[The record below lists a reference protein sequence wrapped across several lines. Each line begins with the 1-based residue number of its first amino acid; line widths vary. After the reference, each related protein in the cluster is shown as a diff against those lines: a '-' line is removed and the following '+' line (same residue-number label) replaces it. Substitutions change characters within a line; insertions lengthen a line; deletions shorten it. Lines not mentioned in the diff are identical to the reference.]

1 MLIDWYKHNG
11 YEVSSLIT
19 QDKIDATEEVV
30 KQAYLLPLGSVENND
45 DVVEEA
51 VGALTMCY
59 LLQDNAKVTRAGA
72 KVKTTLNSTNAYG
85 DQWSIVR
92 KRAVMALEQYATA
105 CGKNSLSEVND
116 VCDLLFKKQFFYE

>member
-1 MLIDWYKHNG
+1 MLIEWYKQNG

-19 QDKIDATEEVV
+19 QEKIDATEGVV
-30 KQAYLLPLGSVENND
+30 KKAYLLPLGSVED
-45 DVVEEA
+45 KDTVDEA

-92 KRAVMALEQYATA
+92 KRAVMALEQYAVA
-105 CGKNSLSEVND
+105 CGKQSLSEVND

>member
-1 MLIDWYKHNG
+1 MLIGWYKHNG

-19 QDKIDATEEVV
+19 QQKIDATEEVV
-30 KQAYLLPLGSVENND
+30 KKAYLLPLGSVADES
-45 DVVEEA
+45 VTEEA

-92 KRAVMALEQYATA
+92 KRAVMALEQYAVA
-105 CGKNSLSEVND
+105 CGKQSLSEVND

>member
-1 MLIDWYKHNG
+1 MLVEWYKHNG

-19 QDKIDATEEVV
+19 QQKIDATEEVV
-30 KQAYLLPLGSVENND
+30 KKAYLLPLGSVADES
-45 DVVEEA
+45 VTEEA

-92 KRAVMALEQYATA
+92 KRAVMALEQYAVA
-105 CGKNSLSEVND
+105 CGKTSLSEVND

>member
-1 MLIDWYKHNG
+1 MLVDWYKHNG

-19 QDKIDATEEVV
+19 QEKIDATEEVV
-30 KQAYLLPLGSVENND
+30 KNAYLLPLGSVADES
-45 DVVEEA
+45 VTEEA

-92 KRAVMALEQYATA
+92 KRAVMALEQYAVA
-105 CGKNSLSEVND
+105 CGKTSLSEVND

>member
-1 MLIDWYKHNG
+1 MLIDWYKNNG

-19 QDKIDATEEVV
+19 QQKIDATEGVV
-30 KQAYLLPLGSVENND
+30 KQSYLAPLGSVENND

-92 KRAVMALEQYATA
+92 KRAVMALEQYAIA
-105 CGKNSLSEVND
+105 CGKQSLSEVND

>member
-1 MLIDWYKHNG
+1 MLVDWYKHNG

-19 QDKIDATEEVV
+19 QEKIDATEGVV
-30 KQAYLLPLGSVENND
+30 KQAYLAPLGSVED
-45 DVVEEA
+45 ESVTEEA

-92 KRAVMALEQYATA
+92 KRAVMALEQYAVA
-105 CGKNSLSEVND
+105 CGKTSLSEVND

>member
-19 QDKIDATEEVV
+19 QEKIDATEGVV
-30 KQAYLLPLGSVENND
+30 KKAYLIPLGSVED
-45 DVVEEA
+45 KDTVDEA

-85 DQWSIVR
+85 DNWSIVR

-105 CGKNSLSEVND
+105 CGKQSLSEVND

>member
-1 MLIDWYKHNG
+1 MLIGWYKHNG

-19 QDKIDATEEVV
+19 QDKIDATEGVV
-30 KQAYLLPLGSVENND
+30 KKAYLLPLGSVADES
-45 DVVEEA
+45 VTEEA

-92 KRAVMALEQYATA
+92 KRAVMALEQYAVA
-105 CGKNSLSEVND
+105 CGKTSLSEVND

>member
-1 MLIDWYKHNG
+1 MLVDWYKHNG

-19 QDKIDATEEVV
+19 QEKIDATEEVV
-30 KQAYLLPLGSVENND
+30 KQAYLLPLGSVADES
-45 DVVEEA
+45 VTEEA

-72 KVKTTLNSTNAYG
+72 KVKTTLNSTNVYG

-92 KRAVMALEQYATA
+92 KRAVMALEQYAVA
-105 CGKNSLSEVND
+105 CGKTSLSEVND

>member
-1 MLIDWYKHNG
+1 MLVDWYKHNG

-19 QDKIDATEEVV
+19 QNKIDATEEVV
-30 KQAYLLPLGSVENND
+30 KKAYLLPLGSVADES
-45 DVVEEA
+45 VTEEA

-92 KRAVMALEQYATA
+92 KRAVMALEQYAVA
-105 CGKNSLSEVND
+105 CGKTSLSEVND

>member
-1 MLIDWYKHNG
+1 MLVDWYKHNG

-30 KQAYLLPLGSVENND
+30 KKAYLLPLGSVADEY
-45 DVVEEA
+45 VTEEA

-92 KRAVMALEQYATA
+92 KRAVMALEQYAVA
-105 CGKNSLSEVND
+105 CGKTSLSEVND

>member
-1 MLIDWYKHNG
+1 MLVEWYKHNG

-19 QDKIDATEEVV
+19 QDKIDATEGVV
-30 KQAYLLPLGSVENND
+30 KQAYLLPLGSVADESIT
-45 DVVEEA
+45 EEA
-51 VGALTMCY
+51 VGSLNMCY

-72 KVKTTLNSTNAYG
+72 KVKSTLNSTNAYG

-92 KRAVMALEQYATA
+92 KRAVMALEQYAVA
-105 CGKNSLSEVND
+105 CGKQSLSEVND

>member
-1 MLIDWYKHNG
+1 MLVEWYKHNG

-19 QDKIDATEEVV
+19 QEKIDATEEVV
-30 KQAYLLPLGSVENND
+30 KKAYLLPLGSVADES
-45 DVVEEA
+45 VTEEA

-72 KVKTTLNSTNAYG
+72 KIKTTLNSTNAYG

-92 KRAVMALEQYATA
+92 KRAVMALEQYAVA
-105 CGKNSLSEVND
+105 CGKQSLSEVND
-116 VCDLLFKKQFFYE
+116 VCDLLFKKQFFFE

>member
-11 YEVSSLIT
+11 FEVSSLIT
-19 QDKIDATEEVV
+19 QEKIDATEEVV
-30 KQAYLLPLGSVENND
+30 KKAYLLPLGSVEEGD
-45 DVVEEA
+45 ITEEA

-72 KVKTTLNSTNAYG
+72 KVKTTLNSTNAYS
-85 DQWSIVR
+85 DNWSIVR

>member
-1 MLIDWYKHNG
+1 MLVDWYKHNG

-19 QDKIDATEEVV
+19 QDKIDATEGVV
-30 KQAYLLPLGSVENND
+30 KQAYLLPLGSVADES
-45 DVVEEA
+45 VTEEA

-92 KRAVMALEQYATA
+92 KRAVIALEQYAVA
-105 CGKNSLSEVND
+105 CGKTSLSEVND

>member
-1 MLIDWYKHNG
+1 MLVDWYKHNG

-30 KQAYLLPLGSVENND
+30 KKAYLLPLGSVADES
-45 DVVEEA
+45 VTEEA

-92 KRAVMALEQYATA
+92 KRAVMALEQYAVA
-105 CGKNSLSEVND
+105 CGKTSLSEVND

>member
-1 MLIDWYKHNG
+1 MLIEWYKHNG

-19 QDKIDATEEVV
+19 QEKIDATEEVV
-30 KQAYLLPLGSVENND
+30 RKAYLLPLGSVADE
-45 DVVEEA
+45 DVTEEA

-59 LLQDNAKVTRAGA
+59 ILQDNAKVTRAGA

-85 DQWSIVR
+85 DQWSIIR

>member
-1 MLIDWYKHNG
+1 MLVDWYKHNG

-19 QDKIDATEEVV
+19 QEKIDATEEVV
-30 KQAYLLPLGSVENND
+30 LKAYLLPLGSVAD
-45 DVVEEA
+45 KDVEEES

-72 KVKTTLNSTNAYG
+72 KVKTTLNSTNSYS
-85 DQWSIVR
+85 DNWTIVR
-92 KRAVMALEQYATA
+92 KRAVMALEQYAIA

>member
-1 MLIDWYKHNG
+1 MLVDWYKHNG
-11 YEVSSLIT
+11 YEMSSLIT

-30 KQAYLLPLGSVENND
+30 KKAYLLPLGSVED
-45 DVVEEA
+45 ESVTEEA

-72 KVKTTLNSTNAYG
+72 KVKTTLNSINAYG

-92 KRAVMALEQYATA
+92 KRAVMALEQYAVA
-105 CGKNSLSEVND
+105 CGKQSLSEVND

>member
-19 QDKIDATEEVV
+19 QAKIDATEEVV
-30 KQAYLLPLGSVENND
+30 KQAYLLPLGSVADESIT
-45 DVVEEA
+45 EEV

-92 KRAVMALEQYATA
+92 KRAVMALEQYAVA
-105 CGKNSLSEVND
+105 CGKTSLSEVND

>member
-1 MLIDWYKHNG
+1 MLIGWYKHNG

-19 QDKIDATEEVV
+19 QEKIDATEEVV
-30 KQAYLLPLGSVENND
+30 KKAYLLPLGSVADES
-45 DVVEEA
+45 VTEEA

-72 KVKTTLNSTNAYG
+72 KIKTTLNSTNAYG

-92 KRAVMALEQYATA
+92 KRAVMALEQYAVA
-105 CGKNSLSEVND
+105 CGKTSLSEVND

>member
-1 MLIDWYKHNG
+1 MLIEWYKHNG

-19 QDKIDATEEVV
+19 QEKIDATEGVV
-30 KQAYLLPLGSVENND
+30 KKAYLIPLGSVED
-45 DVVEEA
+45 KDTIEEA

-105 CGKNSLSEVND
+105 CGKQSLSEVND

>member
-1 MLIDWYKHNG
+1 MLVDWYKHNG

-30 KQAYLLPLGSVENND
+30 RKAYLAPLGSVVEK
-45 DVVEEA
+45 DVEEEA

-72 KVKTTLNSTNAYG
+72 KVKTTLNSTNAYS
-85 DQWSIVR
+85 DNWTIVR

>member
-1 MLIDWYKHNG
+1 MLIGWYKHNG

-19 QDKIDATEEVV
+19 QEKIDATEEVV
-30 KQAYLLPLGSVENND
+30 KKAYLLPLGSVADES
-45 DVVEEA
+45 VTEEA

-92 KRAVMALEQYATA
+92 KRAVMALEQYAVA
-105 CGKNSLSEVND
+105 CGKQSLSEVND

>member
-1 MLIDWYKHNG
+1 MLVEWYKHNG

-19 QDKIDATEEVV
+19 QDKIDATEGVV
-30 KQAYLLPLGSVENND
+30 KQAYLLPLGSVADE
-45 DVVEEA
+45 DVTEEA

-92 KRAVMALEQYATA
+92 KRAVMALEQYAVA
-105 CGKNSLSEVND
+105 CGKTSLSEVND

>member
-1 MLIDWYKHNG
+1 MLVDWYKHNG

-19 QDKIDATEEVV
+19 QQKIDATEGVV
-30 KQAYLLPLGSVENND
+30 RKAYLLPLGSVADED
-45 DVVEEA
+45 ITEEA

-72 KVKTTLNSTNAYG
+72 KVKTTLNSTNAYS
-85 DQWSIVR
+85 DNWTIVR
-92 KRAVMALEQYATA
+92 KRAVMALEQYAVA
-105 CGKNSLSEVND
+105 CGKTSLSEVND

>member
-1 MLIDWYKHNG
+1 MLIGWYKHNG

-19 QDKIDATEEVV
+19 QDKIDATEGVV
-30 KQAYLLPLGSVENND
+30 KQAYLLPLGSVVDE
-45 DVVEEA
+45 DVTEEV

-92 KRAVMALEQYATA
+92 KRAVMALEQYAVA
-105 CGKNSLSEVND
+105 CGKQSLSEVND

>member
-19 QDKIDATEEVV
+19 QEKIDATEGVV
-30 KQAYLLPLGSVENND
+30 KQAYLLPLGSVED
-45 DVVEEA
+45 ESITEEA

-92 KRAVMALEQYATA
+92 KRAVMALEQYAVA
-105 CGKNSLSEVND
+105 CGKTSLSEVND

>member
-1 MLIDWYKHNG
+1 MLVEWYKHNG

-19 QDKIDATEEVV
+19 QAKIDATEEVV
-30 KQAYLLPLGSVENND
+30 KQAYLLPLGAVADED
-45 DVVEEA
+45 ITEEA

-92 KRAVMALEQYATA
+92 KRAVMALEQYAVA
-105 CGKNSLSEVND
+105 CGKTSLSEVND

>member
-1 MLIDWYKHNG
+1 MLVDWYKHNG

-30 KQAYLLPLGSVENND
+30 KQAYLLPLGSVADES
-45 DVVEEA
+45 VTEEA

-92 KRAVMALEQYATA
+92 KRAVMALEQYAVA
-105 CGKNSLSEVND
+105 CGKTSLSEVND

>member
-1 MLIDWYKHNG
+1 MLVDWYKHNG

-19 QDKIDATEEVV
+19 QEKIDATEEVV
-30 KQAYLLPLGSVENND
+30 KQAYLLPLGSVADES
-45 DVVEEA
+45 VTEEV

-92 KRAVMALEQYATA
+92 KRAVMALEQYAVA
-105 CGKNSLSEVND
+105 CGKQSLSEVNY

>member
-1 MLIDWYKHNG
+1 MLIGWYKHNG

-30 KQAYLLPLGSVENND
+30 RKAYLLPLGSVADES
-45 DVVEEA
+45 VTEEV

-92 KRAVMALEQYATA
+92 KRAVMALEQYAVA
-105 CGKNSLSEVND
+105 CGKQSLSEVND

>member
-1 MLIDWYKHNG
+1 MLVEWYKNNG

-19 QDKIDATEEVV
+19 QQKIDATEEVV
-30 KQAYLLPLGSVENND
+30 KKAYLLPLGSVED
-45 DVVEEA
+45 KDTVDEA

-92 KRAVMALEQYATA
+92 KRAVMALEQYAVA
-105 CGKNSLSEVND
+105 CGKQSLSEVND

>member
-1 MLIDWYKHNG
+1 MLIGWYKHNG

-19 QDKIDATEEVV
+19 QEKIDATEEVV
-30 KQAYLLPLGSVENND
+30 KKAYLLPLGSVED
-45 DVVEEA
+45 ESVTEEA

-92 KRAVMALEQYATA
+92 KRAVMALEQYAVA
-105 CGKNSLSEVND
+105 CGKQSLSEVND
-116 VCDLLFKKQFFYE
+116 VCDLLFKKQFFFE

>member
-19 QDKIDATEEVV
+19 QEKIDATEEVV
-30 KQAYLLPLGSVENND
+30 KQAYLLPLGSVADE
-45 DVVEEA
+45 DVTEEV

-92 KRAVMALEQYATA
+92 KRAVMALEQYAVA
-105 CGKNSLSEVND
+105 CGKTSLSEVND

>member
-1 MLIDWYKHNG
+1 MLVDWYKHNG

-19 QDKIDATEEVV
+19 QAKIDATAGVV
-30 KQAYLLPLGSVENND
+30 KKAYLLPLGSVADE
-45 DVVEEA
+45 DVTEEA

-92 KRAVMALEQYATA
+92 KRAVMALEQYAVA
-105 CGKNSLSEVND
+105 CGKTSLSEVND

>member
-1 MLIDWYKHNG
+1 MLVDWYKNNG

-30 KQAYLLPLGSVENND
+30 KQAYLLPLGSVADEN
-45 DVVEEA
+45 VTEEV

-92 KRAVMALEQYATA
+92 KRAVMALEQYAVA
-105 CGKNSLSEVND
+105 CGKTSLSEVND

>member
-19 QDKIDATEEVV
+19 QEKIDATEGVV
-30 KQAYLLPLGSVENND
+30 KKAYLIPLGSVED
-45 DVVEEA
+45 KDTVDEA

-92 KRAVMALEQYATA
+92 KRAVMALEQYAVA
-105 CGKNSLSEVND
+105 CGKQSLSEVND

>member
-1 MLIDWYKHNG
+1 MLVDWYKHNG

-30 KQAYLLPLGSVENND
+30 KKAYLLPLGSVADES
-45 DVVEEA
+45 VTEEA

-92 KRAVMALEQYATA
+92 KRAVIALEQYAVA
-105 CGKNSLSEVND
+105 CGKTSLSEVND